1 MLVLTR
7 RLEEGIKIGVDIEI
21 KILEIRKNAV
31 RIGIVAPKDV
41 SVHRSEVYE
50 IIQKENVLASKS
62 DVQNIHHLG
71 SLFKK
76 KGIKAKKD

>member
-7 RLEEGIKIGVDIEI
+7 RLDEGIKIGVDIEI
-21 KILEIRKNAV
+21 KVLEIRKNAV
-31 RIGIVAPKDV
+31 RLGISAPNDV

-50 IIQKENVLASKS
+50 HIQKENVLASQS
-62 DVQNIHHLG
+62 GVENVHHLG

-76 KGIKAKKD
+76 KGVKNKKG